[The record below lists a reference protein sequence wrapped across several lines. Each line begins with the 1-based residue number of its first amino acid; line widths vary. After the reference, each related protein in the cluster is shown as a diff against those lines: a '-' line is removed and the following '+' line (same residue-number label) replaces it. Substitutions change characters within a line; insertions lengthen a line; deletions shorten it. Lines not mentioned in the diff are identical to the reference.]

1 MRKTI
6 IYFFILMAFGV
17 QGQNIWQA
25 PNSSQRL
32 ADDQWRDMETTRI
45 ELNDQLLV
53 QALAVEGKAAQS
65 LHFPMPD
72 GTFRSFMME
81 EASILAPGLQAK
93 FPEIRTY
100 KGTNELGET
109 IRIDVNPK
117 GFHGIMFTREG
128 TVYIDPETSGASNY
142 VSYYRQEFKNKREAP
157 AFDEA
162 PIERP
167 ATPLRKVQR
176 SARLN
181 KDFGRSSGTEL
192 KSYRIAIAASH
203 DYTEFHGGSVSDA
216 LAAIVT
222 TMNRVTGIYESEL
235 AVTFVIIDNNDELIF
250 TQESTDP
257 YADLDGDGAIIQEN
271 QVVLDRIIGSANYD
285 IGHIFKTGSSGLAGF
300 GVVCNANRKGQAV
313 TGLDSPVGDPFDV
326 DFVAHEIGHQFGG
339 SHTFNG
345 TAGSCAGANRNR
357 STAYEPGSGS
367 TIMAYAGI
375 CFAHNIQNNSDA
387 YFHAISLE
395 EILTYTTDFEGGDC
409 PTITATGN
417 TPPEVSA
424 PEGGFTIPI
433 GTPFSLTASGSDADG
448 DAITYAWEQYDLGD
462 AGSPNTPGRTSPLFR
477 SFSPTT
483 NPTRYFPR
491 LEDLLNNTTVFG
503 EILPANS
510 REMNF
515 RVTVRDNNS
524 AGGGTNEANVK
535 FNTTDEAGPFRVT
548 SQNASVTYSG
558 GSVQLIEWDVAN
570 TDKAPINL
578 ENVQILLSTD
588 GGATFSEVLSESTA
602 NDGAEFVVM
611 PNENIADA
619 RIMISAIG
627 NVFFNVNQSSFEIQQ
642 NTEPGF
648 SLLVSEVP
656 GVTCNNTIDFTVEAV
671 AINGFS
677 GEINLGFATDNSGLT
692 VSASQTSLSPGES
705 ITLSIE
711 NSEEVGDKAITLQ
724 GTSGDIQSE
733 SAFSF
738 SFLSIPTER
747 PGNILPLNQE
757 TGLDLDV
764 DFSWS
769 EVAGATSYNF
779 TLATDENFTNIVVE
793 SLGQVSSSFSLTE
806 DLTSNTTYF
815 WKVAGVNECGAGPES
830 EQSFTTAFVQQVNLS
845 ASDLP
850 LDITDFNTSSSVIE
864 VTQDVSVG
872 EVKVEDLDITHTF
885 VGDLT
890 ITLTSPAGTMVTLF
904 REECGSASNMLIS
917 FDDDADFATT
927 CPPNDGGTY
936 RPSGSLAVFE
946 NENALGNWTLTV
958 ADNGP
963 GDQGTLNGWNLTLVI
978 GSEAISLTAAAEAT
992 DQVDLTWN
1000 DISIDEGYEIEQAV
1014 GDGDFEKVSEE
1025 ATNVTSA
1032 SFTGLQSST
1041 EYRYR
1046 VRAIIPGGFSEYSNI
1061 AQVITLPDPPE
1072 APSNLEGSFDSQG
1085 RILLSWTDNSEVEEG
1100 FMLERA
1106 VGNEAFEQLASLVA
1120 NITSFRDDNTER
1132 EVDYAYRVSAFN
1144 VSGTSDPS
1152 NEITVLVL
1160 SNERLDPSM
1169 IYPNPTTESITV
1181 SASVAQTFET
1191 LTLYD
1196 LKGSILIRSSLG
1208 KSGPM
1213 NIDLSYL
1220 DPGLYF
1226 VQLVDAND
1234 NKQVLKLVKTR

>member
-1 MRKTI
+1 MRLTF
-6 IYFFILMAFGV
+6 IYFFVLLAFGV
-17 QGQNIWQA
+17 QSQNTWQA
-25 PNSSQRL
+25 PHSSQRL
-32 ADDQWRDMETTRI
+32 ADDQWKDMETIRMG
-45 ELNDQLLV
+45 LNDQALV
-53 QALAVEGKAAQS
+53 EALAVSGKAVQPMQ
-65 LHFPMPD
+65 FPMPD
-72 GTFRSFMME
+72 GTFRSFSMQ

-128 TVYIDPETSGASNY
+128 TVYIDPETSGSNDY

-162 PIERP
+162 LIEKP

-176 SARLN
+176 SAQMKTN
-181 KDFGRSSGTEL
+181 YGRSSGTEL
-192 KSYRIAIAASH
+192 KSYRIAIAASN

-250 TQESTDP
+250 TNASSDP

-271 QVVLDRIIGSANYD
+271 QEVLDRIIGSANYD
-285 IGHIFKTGSSGLAGF
+285 IGHIFKTGSSGLAGL
-300 GVVCNANRKGQAV
+300 GVVCNANRKGQGV
-313 TGLDSPVGDPFDV
+313 TGLDSPQGDPFDV

-339 SHTFNG
+339 NHTFNG
-345 TAGSCAGANRNR
+345 SAGSCSGANRNP

-387 YFHAISLE
+387 FFHAVSLE
-395 EILTYTTDFEGGDC
+395 EILTYTTDFEGGNC
-409 PTITATGN
+409 PTVTATGN

-448 DAITYAWEQYDLGD
+448 DAITYSWEQYDLGD
-462 AGSPNTPGRTSPLFR
+462 AGSPDLPGRTSPLFR

-483 NPTRYFPR
+483 SPTRYFPR
-491 LEDLLNNTTVFG
+491 LGDLLNNTTVFG

-524 AGGGTNEANVK
+524 AGGGTNEANVQ
-535 FNTTDEAGPFRVT
+535 FNTTDQAGPFRVT
-548 SQNASVTYSG
+548 SQNASVTYPG
-558 GSVQLIEWDVAN
+558 GSSQLIEWDVAN
-570 TDKAPINL
+570 TDKAPISL

-602 NDGAEFVVM
+602 NDGAEFVLM

-619 RIMISAIG
+619 RIMVAAVG

-642 NTEPGF
+642 DSEPGF
-648 SLLVSEVP
+648 SFLVSEVP
-656 GVTCNNTIDFTVEAV
+656 GITCNNTIDFTVEAV
-671 AINGFS
+671 AVNGFS
-677 GEINLGFATDNSGLT
+677 EAINLTFATDNTGLT

-705 ITLSIE
+705 ITLTIE
-711 NSEEVGDKAITLQ
+711 NSEEIGEKSITLR
-724 GTSGDIQSE
+724 GTAGDIQSE

-738 SFLSIPTER
+738 SFLSIPAER
-747 PGNILPLNQE
+747 PGEILPLNQE
-757 TGLDLDV
+757 SGVDLDV

-769 EVAGATSYNF
+769 EVTGATSYNF
-779 TLATDENFTNIVVE
+779 TLATDEIFTDILVE
-793 SLGQVSSSFSLTE
+793 SLGQVATSFSLSE
-806 DLTSNTTYF
+806 DLISSTTYH
-815 WKVAGVNECGAGPES
+815 WKVAGVNECGIGPEA
-830 EQSFTTAFVQQVNLS
+830 EQTFTTAFVQEVDLA

-850 LDITDFNTSSSVIE
+850 LDITDFNTTTSVIE
-864 VTQDVSVG
+864 VTQNVSVG
-872 EVKVEDLDITHTF
+872 EVKVEGLDITHTF
-885 VGDLT
+885 VGDMT
-890 ITLTSPAGTMVTLF
+890 IILTSPAGTAVTLF
-904 REECGSASNMLIS
+904 REQCGSAGDILIS
-917 FDDDADFATT
+917 FDDGADEATA
-927 CPPNDGGTY
+927 CPPNDDGTY
-936 RPSGSLAVFE
+936 QPLEALSAFE
-946 NENALGNWTLTV
+946 NEDAMGNWTLSV

-963 GDQGTLNGWNLTLVI
+963 GDQGSINAWNLVLVV
-978 GSEAISLTAAAEAT
+978 GTEAIALTAATESA
-992 DQVDLTWN
+992 DQVDIAWN
-1000 DISIDEGYEIEQAV
+1000 DISIDEGYEIEQAL
-1014 GDGDFEKVSEE
+1014 GDDDFQKVSEV
-1025 ATNVTSA
+1025 AANVTSA
-1032 SFTGLQSST
+1032 TFTGLESST

-1046 VRAIIPGGFSEYSNI
+1046 VRAILPAGFSEYSNI
-1061 AQVITLPDPPE
+1061 AQVVTLPDPPE
-1072 APSNLEGSFDSQG
+1072 APSNLEGSFDSEG
-1085 RILLSWTDNSEVEEG
+1085 RILLSWTDNSDVEEG
-1100 FMLERA
+1100 FTLDRA
-1106 VGNEAFEQLASLVA
+1106 AGNGEFTELASLVA

-1132 EVDYAYRVSAFN
+1132 GVDYAYRVSAFN

-1160 SNERLDPSM
+1160 SSERLDPSM
-1169 IYPNPTTESITV
+1169 IYPNPTAEAITV
-1181 SASVAQTFET
+1181 SASVAQNFER
-1191 LTLYD
+1191 LTIYD
-1196 LKGSILIRSSLG
+1196 LKGSILIRSSLNQNE
-1208 KSGPM
+1208 SIS
-1213 NIDLSYL
+1213 IDLSRL

-1226 VQLVDAND
+1226 VQLADAND
-1234 NKQVLKLVKTR
+1234 NKQVLKIVKTR